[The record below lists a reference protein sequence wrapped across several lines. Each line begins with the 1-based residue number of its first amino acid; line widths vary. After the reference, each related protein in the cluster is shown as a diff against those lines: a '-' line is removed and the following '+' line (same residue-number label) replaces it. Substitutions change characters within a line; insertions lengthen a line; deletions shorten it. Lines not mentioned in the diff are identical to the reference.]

1 MNAFYNEEAFEQV
14 IVSAFVVKGAIR
26 KQQNLESHVDI
37 GLALRVTRAQGQSA
51 EGEGRWGGGV
61 RR

>member
-37 GLALRVTRAQGQSA
+37 GLALRVTRA
-51 EGEGRWGGGV
+51 
-61 RR
+61 